1 MSPRSQVSES
11 PTDEV
16 RVKTASRL
24 SLSKAA
30 KSCMLSLFRGFSE
43 AYFSGPI
50 FVQRPLKCEESTSL
64 GVSLNFFTGYQV
76 TLIFDSSFYHK

>member
-50 FVQRPLKCEESTSL
+50 FVQRPLKCEESTSI
-64 GVSLNFFTGYQV
+64 GVSLNSFTGYQV
-76 TLIFDSSFYHK
+76 T